1 MSDESELRR
10 QREALNTALIN
21 HDLEASTSYLHPDF
35 VAQGTDGHSYNRQE
49 AVRQLEQF
57 LKPSMNFQSQIEVEH
72 VEVSGDTAKLRV
84 RRTES
89 GRIYNPKHLCMF
101 LAVAAMF
108 AALAIHWAVRDAP
121 DQAPEQFWVTIVGYS
136 FGSVLMIW
144 LAFRGGL
151 RSMHQTQ
158 RAEET
163 WRSVDGR
170 WLLAEERQL

>member
-1 MSDESELRR
+1 MTHESELRQ
-10 QREALNTALIN
+10 QREALNAALNN

-35 VAQGTDGHSYNRQE
+35 VVQGPDGQSCNRQM
-49 AVRQLEQF
+49 AVQQLEQM
-57 LKPSMNFQSQIEVEH
+57 LKPSFNLQSHIEVEH
-72 VEVSGDTAKLRV
+72 VEVSGDSAKLRV

-89 GRIYNPKHLCMF
+89 GRIYNPRHLWMF
-101 LAVAAMF
+101 LAMAAMF
-108 AALAIHWAVRDAP
+108 AGLAIHCAVRDVP
-121 DQAPEQFWVTIVGYS
+121 QAPLQFWGGIVGYA
-136 FGSVLMIW
+136 FGSMVMIW

-163 WRSVDGR
+163 WRSVDGC